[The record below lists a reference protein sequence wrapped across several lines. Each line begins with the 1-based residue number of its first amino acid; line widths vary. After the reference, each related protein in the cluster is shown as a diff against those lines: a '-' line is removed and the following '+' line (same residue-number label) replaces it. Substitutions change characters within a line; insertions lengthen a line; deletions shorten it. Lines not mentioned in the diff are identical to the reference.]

1 VSLCVWAL
9 ATLIGNVE
17 EEANTESLVRDLEE
31 LRHRLRDYHF
41 ELERYLRETA
51 PEEVDDSPF

>member
-1 VSLCVWAL
+1 
-9 ATLIGNVE
+9 VE